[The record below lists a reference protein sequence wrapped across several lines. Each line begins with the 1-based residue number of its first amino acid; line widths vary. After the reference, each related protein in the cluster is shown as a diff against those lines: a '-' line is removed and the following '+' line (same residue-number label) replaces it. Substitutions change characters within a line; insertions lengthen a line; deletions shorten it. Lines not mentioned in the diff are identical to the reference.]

1 MTDTKIKND
10 HQYKITLEWITRF
23 QSAVDDI
30 DNQQEEVHPLLLK
43 ARRGSMEYRLKNLQ
57 EEVDE
62 YERHNPNDP
71 SVLMHKARR
80 SSKVLPKV
88 AG

>member
-1 MTDTKIKND
+1 MTDTKIKNT
-10 HQYKITLEWITRF
+10 HEYKVTLGWLSRCQNI
-23 QSAVDDI
+23 VDDF
-30 DNQQEEVHPLLLK
+30 DDQEERTSRLLLK
-43 ARRGSMEYRLKNLQ
+43 ARRGAMEYRLKKLQ

-71 SVLMHKARR
+71 SVLIHKAGR
-80 SSKVLPKV
+80 SSKDLPKV

>member
-1 MTDTKIKND
+1 MTDTKIKNA
-10 HQYKITLEWITRF
+10 HEYKVTLEWLSRC
-23 QSAVDDI
+23 QSIVDDF
-30 DNQQEEVHPLLLK
+30 DDQQEGVHPLLLK
-43 ARRGSMEYRLKNLQ
+43 ARRDSMEYRLKKLQ

-62 YERHNPNDP
+62 YEHHNPNDP
-71 SVLMHKARR
+71 SVLKHKARS

>member
-1 MTDTKIKND
+1 MTDTKTKND

-23 QSAVDDI
+23 QSAVDDL

>member
-1 MTDTKIKND
+1 MTDTKIKNN
-10 HQYKITLEWITRF
+10 HQYEITLGWITRF
-23 QSAVDDI
+23 QSAVDDF
-30 DNQQEEVHPLLLK
+30 DGQQEGLHPLMVK
-43 ARRGSMEYRLKNLQ
+43 IYRESMESRLKTLQ

-71 SVLMHKARR
+71 SVLMHKAR
-80 SSKVLPKV
+80 SSSRDLRKV

>member
-23 QSAVDDI
+23 QSAVDDL